1 MNGTIDPFDDRRD
14 WMGRDIDNVEIY
26 GSDIERETLCDRS
39 FDRHKAQKAHKAMMI
54 GSAALAAAA
63 IASIV
68 LIRRNRQRHGNGE
81 QSEIPGKPVSS
92 AVPRWTRRLADRQ
105 LNRVSDTFDD
115 IIEALV
121 GTACGKLIS
130 MIGDAVPSFRSEYE
144 RTSMTR

>member
-1 MNGTIDPFDDRRD
+1 MSREANESTIPFDERRD
-14 WMGRDIDNVEIY
+14 WMGRDIENVEIY
-26 GSDIERETLCDRS
+26 GSDIDRETLRDRS
-39 FDRHKAQKAHKAMMI
+39 ADRQMAMVI

-68 LIRRNRQRHGNGE
+68 LIRRSRQRGGE
-81 QSEIPGKPVSS
+81 ASEDPDAPVSS
-92 AVPRWTRRLADRQ
+92 VPSWTRRLADRQ
-105 LNRVSDTFDD
+105 MHRVSDTFDD

-130 MIGDAVPSFRSEYE
+130 MIGDAIPSFRSEYN